1 MTDAAGN
8 TVNRAITVNVTD
20 VNEVPVFTSAATATF
35 AENGAGIVY
44 TATVTD
50 DAGTTLTYS
59 LGGTHAALFNI
70 NSTTGAVTFK
80 TAPNYEVITDSVV
93 NHSYSISVIASD
105 STYSVTKDILITLK
119 NVAEAGDAVIDLGV
133 YGKLIAPVQVDGGKL
148 FYYWDLN
155 GDGELFGADMLNHNT
170 LDAIFKYDVNGVE
183 NTTVMNADGLYGST
197 DTYRFGNINGV
208 SLALPTI
215 GGITSSPF
223 GANGIGFNQPG
234 TSIGSTTAS
243 NGSNVNNPTYNDLL
257 AVWDAYNGTSISTNS
272 AGTPPNWFASDYWT
286 ATPSTIGHA
295 TLSINSG
302 FVGNMADT
310 GNRYVALQVL

>member
-1 MTDAAGN
+1 M
-8 TVNRAITVNVTD
+8 
-20 VNEVPVFTSAATATF
+20 ATALSP
-35 AENGAGIVY
+35 GQ
-44 TATVTD
+44 
-50 DAGTTLTYS
+50 
-59 LGGTHAALFNI
+59 
-70 NSTTGAVTFK
+70 
-80 TAPNYEVITDSVV
+80 P
-93 NHSYSISVIASD
+93 
-105 STYSVTKDILITLK
+105 
-119 NVAEAGDAVIDLGV
+119 VIDLGA
-133 YGKLIAPVQVDGGKL
+133 YGKLISPIQVDGGKW
-148 FYYWDLN
+148 FYYWDVN

-170 LDAIFKYDVNGVE
+170 LDAIFKYVANGVE
-183 NTTVMNADGLYGST
+183 NTTVMNADGFYGST

-223 GANGIGFNQPG
+223 GANGVGFNQPG
-234 TSIGSTTAS
+234 TPIGSTTAS

-286 ATPSTIGHA
+286 ATPSTSGHA